1 MFSFLYKPKENI
13 MFNNHIVLDQKME
26 KQKYIDRYKD
36 ITLYNK
42 IKTQKY
48 CKKIVEKNTIKTLKL
63 EIKI

>member
-42 IKTQKY
+42 IKTQEY